1 MCQIKRKTKRAALD
15 LKQEEKMFKD
25 TPEEPRQMHVGHV
38 LTTACLADILIAD
51 ETLRKQPRETQLS

>member
-1 MCQIKRKTKRAALD
+1 MD

-38 LTTACLADILIAD
+38 LTTAWLADILIAD